1 MDKQARE
8 AKQMVKELP
17 FRDKVAHIWTYYRGI
32 IITVLVIVL
41 AIGGTAYQ
49 IATRPSYDLEISCYT
64 KVGMTEEA
72 IAALESYFAE
82 YVEDLDGDGE
92 KTVKIYDNVA
102 ASMGPEQD
110 GVVIMQQKF
119 TVEIAAAQYPV
130 FLLDESFAAV
140 AGKGDLDGTMES
152 FRSIKTAPEIAEI
165 LNLPEGQELYW
176 STRILYENEQDKP
189 ESLAKHQMAVAIEKA
204 LFGERE

>member
-8 AKQMVKELP
+8 AKQMAKELP

-72 IAALESYFAE
+72 IAALETYLAE

-152 FRSIKTAPEIAEI
+152 FRSVKDSPEIAEI
-165 LNLPEGQELYW
+165 LNLQEGQDLYW
-176 STRILYENEQDKP
+176 STRLLYENEQDKP
-189 ESLAKHQMAVAIEKA
+189 ESLAKHQMAVEIEKS